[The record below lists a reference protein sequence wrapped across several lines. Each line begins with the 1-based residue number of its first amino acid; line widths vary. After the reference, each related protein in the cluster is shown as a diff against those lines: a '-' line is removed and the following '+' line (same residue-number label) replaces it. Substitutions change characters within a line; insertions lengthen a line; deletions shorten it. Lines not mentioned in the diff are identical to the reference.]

1 MWPSKMFLLPK
12 DRSGLGRTRGRR
24 TWEGGRVGLFCCF
37 LKLFVTFM
45 EVGDHTE
52 GRPGGNYNPWFRL
65 SYIGKD
71 TFLVGSHAKKEKE
84 NPLIIMHRLRYVS
97 QQAAFWS
104 ASPVMDTPACQAAWR
119 THFTKALFPKASFLL
134 EGYKTISV
142 TNRRVFNTLTMT
154 GFREFHSFVML

>member
-1 MWPSKMFLLPK
+1 MFLLPK

-65 SYIGKD
+65 SYTGKD

-104 ASPVMDTPACQAAWR
+104 ASPVMDTPGLSGCMENPLHKSPLPQS
-119 THFTKALFPKASFLL
+119 LFPSGRL
-134 EGYKTISV
+134 
-142 TNRRVFNTLTMT
+142 
-154 GFREFHSFVML
+154 